1 MSAETPDDAEATT
14 KRPVSAEKLLHA
26 RILIE
31 VESVNQP
38 EACEAAGLSDR
49 TYREHSH
56 DRSEQWLEADRM
68 FAETVR
74 PLLVSLAAGRAARI
88 IKSGSD
94 GPAAQL
100 IIRIL
105 GLTDRQEITGKD
117 GKDLP
122 RASTYIVLSESGSAA
137 VGKWQEEHPEAEEEA
152 ETDDDAEPALPDG
165 D

>member
-1 MSAETPDDAEATT
+1 MGMETQEADATPNSAEATT
-14 KRPVSAEKLLHA
+14 RATVSAEKILHT

-38 EACEAAGLSDR
+38 EAAEAAGIGDR
-49 TYREHSH
+49 TYREHCH
-56 DRSEQWLEADRM
+56 DRTDAWLEADRM

-88 IKSGSD
+88 IKTGAD

-105 GLTDRQEITGKD
+105 GLTDHVQHG
-117 GKDLP
+117 GDLN
-122 RASTYIVLSESGSAA
+122 INH
-137 VGKWQEEHPEAEEEA
+137 VGKLRPETRQSAIEDLEA
-152 ETDDDAEPALPDG
+152 TEDPQADDA
-165 D
+165 